1 MNEKP
6 DLRRRALVKGV
17 AAASLLPVLGS
28 NLMGCSDSSDR
39 RIPGQA
45 PEPGPVGVSAEFRHG
60 VASGDPMTD
69 RVILWTRVTPDEPGF
84 VEVEWEVAAEEDF
97 STILA
102 SGSGTTD
109 EAVDFT
115 VKVDVTGLAAGTV
128 YFYRFRVRDRVSE
141 VARTRTAPAGATATA
156 AFAVVSCSNYPTGY
170 FNVYREVAQQPVDA
184 VLHLGDYIYEYAP
197 GGYASA
203 NAEALGRVVEPATE
217 ILTLADY
224 RTRYAQYRSDPDLQ
238 AAHAAHPFIVVWDDH
253 EIANDAW
260 REGAEN
266 HDPENEGEFSAR
278 RAAAI
283 QAWYEWLPVRPPTS
297 AEEII
302 YRRLP
307 YGDLLD
313 LIMLDTRV
321 IGRDQQFVYPDFVNG
336 GIIDVDATRAAAGDS
351 GRTLLGAQQLAWLE
365 EQLTG
370 STARWQI
377 LGQQVLM
384 GRYALP
390 SPILEAL
397 EPSIGGDDTLAAGT
411 AAVLAA
417 VAAKNKAPGDRTLEE
432 QMLLDSAIPYNLD
445 AWDGYDFE
453 RNRVLDFAAQLGSR
467 LVVLAG
473 DTHNAWASQ
482 LRSSTG
488 EVVGVEFATASV
500 TSPGLDAVLGADAAA
515 LFAPLMS
522 ILVDDLVYANFL
534 DRGYL
539 TVAFAEDAVTAEWR
553 YVSTIDS
560 TDYVENEAAFQRRV
574 VQRADLLLS

>member
-1 MNEKP
+1 MTDKP
-6 DLRRRALVKGV
+6 DLRRRTLVKSV
-17 AAASLLPVLGS
+17 AAASLLPLLGS
-28 NLMGCSDSSDR
+28 NLIGCSDSSDR
-39 RIPGQA
+39 QIPDST
-45 PEPGPVGVSAEFRHG
+45 EPAPVGVAAEFNHG

-69 RVILWTRVTPDEPGF
+69 RVMLWTRVTPDEPGF
-84 VEVEWEVAAEEDF
+84 VEVGWEVAADEGFGD
-97 STILA
+97 IVA
-102 SGSGTTD
+102 SGTGTTD
-109 EAVDFT
+109 ESVDFT
-115 VKVDVTGLAAGTV
+115 AKVDVTGLAAGTS
-128 YFYRFRVRDRVSE
+128 YYYRFRVRDRVSA

-156 AFAVVSCSNYPTGY
+156 AFAVVSCSNYPTGF

-203 NAEALGRVVEPATE
+203 NAEALGRVVEPANE
-217 ILTLADY
+217 ILTLSDY

-238 AAHAAHPFIVVWDDH
+238 TAHAAHPFIVVWDDH

-266 HDPENEGEFSAR
+266 HDPETEGEFSAR

-283 QAWYEWLPVRPPTS
+283 QAWYEWLPVRPPAS

-313 LIMLDTRV
+313 LIMLDTRLV
-321 IGRDQQFVYPDFVNG
+321 GRDQQFVYPNFATG
-336 GIIDVDATRAAAGDS
+336 GKIDVDATRAAVGDS
-351 GRTLLGAQQLAWLE
+351 NRTLLGAEQLAWLE
-365 EQLTG
+365 AQLID

-397 EPSIGGDDTLAAGT
+397 EPSIATGDALAGGT
-411 AAVLAA
+411 AAVLAS
-417 VAAKNKAPGDRTLEE
+417 VAAKNKSPEDRTSEE
-432 QMLLDSAIPYNLD
+432 QALLDSAIPYNLD

-482 LRSSTG
+482 LRSSSG

-500 TSPGLDAVLGADAAA
+500 TSPGLEAILGNDAAA

-522 ILVDDLVYANFL
+522 VLVDDLVYANFL

-539 TVAFAEDAVTAEWR
+539 TVAFADEAVTAEWH

-560 TDYVENEAAFQRRV
+560 TEYTLNEAAFQRRV

>member
-1 MNEKP
+1 MTKRP

-17 AAASLLPVLGS
+17 AAASLLPLLGS
-28 NLMGCSDSSDR
+28 NLIGCSDGSDR
-39 RIPGQA
+39 QLS
-45 PEPGPVGVSAEFRHG
+45 ESGPVGVAADFNHG

-69 RVILWTRVTPDEPGF
+69 RVILWTRVTPEEPGL
-84 VEVEWEVAAEEDF
+84 VEVEWEVAAGEDF
-97 STILA
+97 SDILA
-102 SGSGTTD
+102 SGSGITD
-109 EAVDFT
+109 ENVDFT
-115 VKVDVTGLAAGTV
+115 VKVDVTGLAAGTA
-128 YFYRFRVRDRVSE
+128 YYYRFRVRDRVSIA
-141 VARTRTAPAGATATA
+141 ARTRTAPAGATATA
-156 AFAVVSCSNYPTGY
+156 AFAVVSCSNYPTGF

-203 NAEALGRVVEPATE
+203 DAETLGRVVEPATE

-238 AAHAAHPFIVVWDDH
+238 SAHAAHPFIVVWDDH

-266 HDPENEGEFSAR
+266 HDPETEGEFSVR

-283 QAWYEWLPVRPPTS
+283 QAWYEWLPVRPPAS
-297 AEEII
+297 AKEII

-321 IGRDQQFVYPDFVNG
+321 VGRDQQFVYPEFATG
-336 GIIDVDATRAAAGDS
+336 GKIDVDATRAAAGDS
-351 GRTLLGAQQLAWLE
+351 NRTLLGAQQLAWLE
-365 EQLTG
+365 EQLIA

-377 LGQQVLM
+377 LGQQILM

-390 SPILEAL
+390 SPVLEAL
-397 EPSIGGDDTLAAGT
+397 EPSIATGDALESGT
-411 AAVLAA
+411 TAVLAS
-417 VAAKNKAPGDRTLEE
+417 VAAKNKAPEERTPGE
-432 QMLLDSAIPYNLD
+432 QALLDSAIPYNLD

-482 LRSSTG
+482 LRSSSG
-488 EVVGVEFATASV
+488 DVVG
-500 TSPGLDAVLGADAAA
+500 
-515 LFAPLMS
+515 
-522 ILVDDLVYANFL
+522 
-534 DRGYL
+534 
-539 TVAFAEDAVTAEWR
+539 
-553 YVSTIDS
+553 
-560 TDYVENEAAFQRRV
+560 AAFQRRV